1 MAEACDIHGVAFKH
15 GSVVLLARVVGAD
28 GSPLVPSQI
37 TSARYT
43 VELLDEADADVATP
57 VAAHTAVQVAV
68 AGLLSETL
76 LIDDTWEVDDLGY
89 NFRHELDVSAQP
101 AFDIAGR
108 NYRVVF
114 ELVPA
119 NGQVILMRFRVHII

>member
-28 GSPLVPSQI
+28 GSPLVPSRVS
-37 TSARYT
+37 SACYS
-43 VELLDEADADVATP
+43 VELLDETDADATTP
-57 VAAHTAVQVAV
+57 VTGHTAVPVGIS
-68 AGLLSETL
+68 GLLSETL
-76 LIDDTWEVDDLGY
+76 LIDDAWEVDELGY

-101 AFDIAGR
+101 AFAIAGR
-108 NYRVVF
+108 NYRIVF

-119 NGQVILMRFRVHII
+119 DGQVILVRFRIHVI